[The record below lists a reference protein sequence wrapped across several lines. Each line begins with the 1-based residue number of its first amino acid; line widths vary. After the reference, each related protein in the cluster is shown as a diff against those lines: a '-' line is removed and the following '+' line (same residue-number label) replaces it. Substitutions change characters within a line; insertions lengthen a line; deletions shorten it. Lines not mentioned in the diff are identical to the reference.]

1 LRWAGLITPGGGKK
15 KKRRKKKPNVPK
27 IEKKG
32 DGE

>member
-32 DGE
+32 DEL